1 MVYKTL
7 RLRNMSLAT
16 LDWLTEEDLPEAV
29 EALNSVIR
37 ERKYLYLNDEIVD
50 MEEEHRWFERSRKAG
65 MLYLVA
71 RIEGKVVGGAS
82 IHPQTDKRAHVA
94 QFGIFVCDGY
104 RNLGLG
110 TAMVKEFIEIA
121 KKKGFEILQL
131 SVFANNER
139 ALNVY
144 KTCGFREIGRLS
156 RDIKFLDGKYADRI
170 LLELPLKDHVCDL

>member
-7 RLRNMSLAT
+7 RLKNMSLAT

-50 MEEEHRWFERSRKAG
+50 MEEEHRWFERMVKAG

-71 RIEGKVVGGAS
+71 RVEGKVVGGAS
-82 IHPQTDKRAHVA
+82 MHPQTDKRAHVA

-110 TAMVKEFIEIA
+110 TVMLREFIEIA
-121 KKKGFEILQL
+121 KKRGFEILQL
-131 SVFANNER
+131 SVFANNKR
-139 ALNVY
+139 AHNVY
-144 KTCGFREIGRLS
+144 KACGFREIGRLS
-156 RDIKFLDGKYADRI
+156 RDIKFRDGEYTDRV